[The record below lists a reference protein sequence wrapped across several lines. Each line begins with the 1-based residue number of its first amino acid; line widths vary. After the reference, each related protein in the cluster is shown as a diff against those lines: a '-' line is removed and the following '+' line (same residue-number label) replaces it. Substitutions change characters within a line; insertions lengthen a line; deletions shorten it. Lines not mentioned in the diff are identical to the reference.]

1 MIIYYGEL
9 IGTIIYMFIGLSATL
24 VVATNKKVNEI
35 SKLMFISMGWAIGYL
50 LPSLTFGEVSGP
62 HLNPMITISL
72 VAIKKFEMRF
82 MWGYMIMQCLGS
94 IIGFLLF
101 FIVNYDK
108 IKKTMDGDEVLPYII
123 VPYGDNLFFNIIRE
137 FLASFFTIFSI
148 LGIAQVYGIRT
159 EIIYIYVFAI
169 MLTIGMIFDYREV
182 STNPI
187 RDIFIRIVYFVKNKN
202 KKTFMEKIYFLVVIV
217 VPILAAVLGALFYT
231 YLPWDT
237 FMPHE

>member
-24 VVATNKKVNEI
+24 VVSNSKKDNEL
-35 SKLMFISMGWAIGYL
+35 SKLLFISLGWALGYL
-50 LPSLTFGEVSGP
+50 IPSLTFGEVSGP
-62 HLNPMITISL
+62 HLNPMITIAL
-72 VAIKKFEMRF
+72 VAIKKFEIRF

-101 FIVNYDK
+101 FVVNYDR
-108 IKKTMDGDEVLPYII
+108 IKKNTDDEVASYII
-123 VPYGDNLFFNIIRE
+123 VPYGNNLFFNIVRE
-137 FLASFFTIFSI
+137 FLASFLTIFSI

-169 MLTIGMIFDYREV
+169 MLIIGMIFDYREV

-187 RDIFIRIVYFVKNKN
+187 RDIFTRIIYFIKSKN

-217 VPILAAVLGALFYT
+217 VPIFAAVLGALFYT
-231 YLPWDT
+231 HLPWDT